1 MSNQKDLENFKA
13 LNGLSE
19 DVLLFNF
26 GLSLESH
33 DFGAGRAA
41 RGDIIRRAQV
51 WLSEQKP
58 LLAQR
63 VCSDSRVEALRSKE
77 TSDEYDLFV
86 VICDIIGSMHGGI
99 PVATIAMLLLRMG
112 LNALCGKP
120 ERCV

>member
-1 MSNQKDLENFKA
+1 MNDQNDFENFKA

-19 DVLLFNF
+19 DALLFNF
-26 GLSLESH
+26 GLSLESL

-41 RGDIIRRAQV
+41 RGDVIRRARH

-63 VCSDSRVEALRSKE
+63 ICSDPRVVALRSKE

-86 VICDIIGSMHGGI
+86 VICDIIGSMHGGL

-120 ERCV
+120 EQSL